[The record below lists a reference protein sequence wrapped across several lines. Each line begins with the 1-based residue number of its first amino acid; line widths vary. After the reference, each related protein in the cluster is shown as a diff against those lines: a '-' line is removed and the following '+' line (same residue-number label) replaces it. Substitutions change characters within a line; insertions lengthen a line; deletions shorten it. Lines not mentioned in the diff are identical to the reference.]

1 MSEVAAMEKLRIL
14 LAEDHRILREG
25 LKRLIDEQPN
35 MEVVGEADNG
45 ITAWQ
50 KTKELEPDIVLMDI
64 SMPRLNGAEATI
76 KIKELCPNVK
86 IVALTGHRASAYLN
100 EVLKAGASG
109 YVLKQAA
116 IDELIEAIQIVA
128 KGGNYIDRA
137 TRDSLINSPLNNRV
151 YKGEP
156 QGKPLSQREIQIL
169 SLVAHGYT
177 NKEIANELAISV
189 KTVETHKANSM
200 QKLDLKSRAEIVD
213 YARFRGWT

>member
-1 MSEVAAMEKLRIL
+1 MEKLRIL

-137 TRDSLINSPLNNRV
+137 TRDSLVNSPLSNRA

>member
-1 MSEVAAMEKLRIL
+1 MAKLRIL

-25 LKRLIDEQPN
+25 LKRLINEQPD

-45 ITAWQ
+45 IAAWQ
-50 KTKELEPDIVLMDI
+50 KAKELEPDIVLMDI
-64 SMPRLNGAEATI
+64 TMPRLNGAEATTRI
-76 KIKELCPNVK
+76 RELCPNVK

-116 IDELIEAIQIVA
+116 VDELIEAIQIVA
-128 KGGNYIDRA
+128 KGGTYIDRA
-137 TRDSLINSPLNNRV
+137 SRDSVTNSPLNNRV
-151 YKGEP
+151 YKGES

-169 SLVAHGYT
+169 SLVARGYT

-189 KTVETHKANSM
+189 KTVETHKTNSM
-200 QKLDLKSRAEIVD
+200 QKLELKSRAEIVD

>member
-1 MSEVAAMEKLRIL
+1 MGKLRIL

-50 KTKELEPDIVLMDI
+50 KTKELQPDIVLMDI

>member
-1 MSEVAAMEKLRIL
+1 MQKLKIL

-45 ITAWQ
+45 IAAWQ
-50 KTKELEPDIVLMDI
+50 KAKELEPDIVLMDI
-64 SMPRLNGAEATI
+64 TMPRLNGADATV

-86 IVALTGHRASAYLN
+86 VVALTGHRASGYLS

-109 YVLKQAA
+109 FVLKQAA
-116 IDELIEAIQIVA
+116 VDELIDAIQTVA
-128 KGGNYIDRA
+128 KGGSYIDRA
-137 TRDSLINSPLNNRV
+137 SRATMAHSHLDRRA

-156 QGKPLSQREIQIL
+156 QGKPLSQREVQVL
-169 SLVAHGYT
+169 SLVANGYT
-177 NKEIANELAISV
+177 NKEIAHELSISV
-189 KTVETHKANSM
+189 KTVESHKTNSM
-200 QKLDLKSRAEIVD
+200 QKLELKSRAEIVD

>member
-1 MSEVAAMEKLRIL
+1 MEKLRIL

-116 IDELIEAIQIVA
+116 IDELIEAIQVVA
-128 KGGNYIDRA
+128 KGGSYIDRA
-137 TRDSLINSPLNNRV
+137 TRDSVINSPLNKRV

-189 KTVETHKANSM
+189 KTVETHKTNSM

>member
-1 MSEVAAMEKLRIL
+1 MEKLKIL

-50 KTKELEPDIVLMDI
+50 KAKELEPDIVLMDI
-64 SMPRLNGAEATI
+64 TMPRLNGAEATI

-116 IDELIEAIQIVA
+116 VDELIEAIQIVA

-137 TRDSLINSPLNNRV
+137 TRDSLINSPLNNRA

>member
-1 MSEVAAMEKLRIL
+1 MEKLRIL

-35 MEVVGEADNG
+35 MEVVGEAENG
-45 ITAWQ
+45 IEAWQ
-50 KTKELEPDIVLMDI
+50 KTKELEPDVVLMDI
-64 SMPRLNGAEATI
+64 NMPRLNGAEATV
-76 KIKELCPNVK
+76 KIRELCPNVK
-86 IVALTGHRASAYLN
+86 IIALTGHRASAYLS

-116 IDELIEAIQIVA
+116 IDELIDAIQIVA
-128 KGGNYIDRA
+128 KGGTYIDRA
-137 TRDSLINSPLNNRV
+137 SRDSILNAPLDHKV
-151 YKGEP
+151 YKGES
-156 QGKPLSQREIQIL
+156 QGKPLSQREIQVL

-189 KTVETHKANSM
+189 KTVESHKTNSM

>member
-1 MSEVAAMEKLRIL
+1 MEKLRIL

-35 MEVVGEADNG
+35 MEVVGEAENG
-45 ITAWQ
+45 IAAWQ
-50 KTKELEPDIVLMDI
+50 KAKELDPDIVLMDI
-64 SMPRLNGAEATI
+64 TMPRLNGAEATV
-76 KIKELCPNVK
+76 KIRELCPNVK
-86 IVALTGHRASAYLN
+86 IIALTGHRASAYLS

-109 YVLKQAA
+109 YVLKLAA
-116 IDELIEAIQIVA
+116 IDELIDAIQIVA
-128 KGGNYIDRA
+128 KGGTYIDR
-137 TRDSLINSPLNNRV
+137 TSRDSMVNSPLDHKV
-151 YKGEP
+151 YKGEA

-169 SLVAHGYT
+169 SLVANGYT

-189 KTVETHKANSM
+189 KTVESHKANSM

>member
-1 MSEVAAMEKLRIL
+1 MEKLRIL
-14 LAEDHRILREG
+14 LAEDHRIMREG
-25 LKRLIDEQPN
+25 LKRLINEQPN

-45 ITAWQ
+45 IAAWQ
-50 KTKELEPDIVLMDI
+50 KTKEIDPDIVLMDI
-64 SMPRLNGAEATI
+64 SMPRLNGAEATT
-76 KIKELCPNVK
+76 KIRELCPNVK
-86 IVALTGHRASAYLN
+86 VIALTGHRASAYLN

-137 TRDSLINSPLNNRV
+137 SRDSITHSPLNNRV
-151 YKGEP
+151 YKGES

-169 SLVAHGYT
+169 SLVACGYT

-189 KTVETHKANSM
+189 KTVETHKTNSM
-200 QKLDLKSRAEIVD
+200 QKLELKSRAEIVD